1 MSNLLADLNPEQE
14 RAVTTTEGPLL
25 VVAGAGAG
33 KTRVITYRI
42 AYLIEQGKARPEEIL
57 AVTFTNRAADEMRQR
72 VAQLVPGSAG
82 RPWTSTFHSFCARLL
97 RREAP
102 TLGLPRDFSI
112 YDEDDQTRLVRSL
125 LKEFGEDPAGR
136 DAWVARGLLERIS
149 RAKTAGRTPEEWQ
162 ASPNPLERRQAELF
176 RRYQQALRAAR
187 ALDFDDLLLEA
198 VRVLAEHPAVR
209 ARWRQR
215 FRYLQVDEYQDTNP
229 PQYELIRLLAPATEA
244 EGEKANVCVVGDE
257 DQSIY
262 GWRGADYGNIFR
274 FEKDFL
280 GTQLILL
287 EQNYR
292 STQPILNVATA
303 VIQNNRTRK
312 GKVLWSERKE
322 GPKVQ
327 VCEAPDALAEAQ
339 FVAEQLWRRRREDP
353 QAKLA
358 VLYRTNAQSRL
369 YEEALRRFDLPYKV
383 VGGFSFYKRAE
394 VRDLL
399 AYVRAARNPADEQSL
414 LRILNVPPRGIGTTT
429 MERLSSYAHE
439 HNLALWDALEKLGVE
454 RLRSFRELMLSLQ
467 AALAAKP
474 FAEALEH
481 ILRESGYE
489 NWLEEQDT
497 PEADGRLE
505 NLRELVEAA
514 AESEARGESVEDFL
528 DRAALVSDAD
538 DYDAT
543 APVTLMTLHS
553 AKGTEFDAVFLV
565 GLEEGLLPHSRSL
578 DADADIEEE
587 RRLCYVGMTRAK
599 TDLYLLRALRR
610 RSWAAGES
618 DETEPSRFL
627 LEVPPAL
634 VERLGESP
642 AVEVAGRN
650 GDDWNYEPLAEE
662 RTPAYPLRGGRRGG
676 GSRSAGRS
684 RTRQEADAPHPQRHR
699 HDPSYP
705 LGCTVRHAKF
715 GEGTVLAVDGEGAD
729 RKIEVRFTNYGR
741 KKLIE
746 KYAALE
752 RV

>member
-1 MSNLLADLNPEQE
+1 MSNLLADLNPQQR

-42 AYLIEQGKARPEEIL
+42 AYLIEQGLARPEEIL

-102 TLGLPRDFSI
+102 SLGLPRDFSI
-112 YDEDDQTRLVRSL
+112 YDEDDQARLVRGL
-125 LKEFGEDPAGR
+125 LKEFGGDDR
-136 DAWVARGLLERIS
+136 AWVARGLLERIS
-149 RAKTAGRTPEEWQ
+149 RAKTAGHTPEEWQ
-162 ASPNPLERRQAELF
+162 TSPNPQERRHAELF

-198 VRVLAEHPAVR
+198 VRLLSEHRAVR

-229 PQYELIRLLAPATEA
+229 PQYELIRLLAPAMETNE
-244 EGEKANVCVVGDE
+244 ERANVCVVGDE

-274 FEKDFL
+274 FEKDFP

-292 STQPILNVATA
+292 STQPILDVATA

-312 GKVLWSERKE
+312 GKVLWSEKQE
-322 GPKVQ
+322 GPKAQ
-327 VCEAPDALAEAQ
+327 LYEAADALAEAQ
-339 FVAEQLWRRRREDP
+339 FVAEQLWRCRREDP
-353 QAKLA
+353 QTKLV

-369 YEEALRRFDLPYKV
+369 YEEALRRFELPYKV

-429 MERLSSYAHE
+429 VDRLTRYAQE
-439 HNLALWDALEKLGVE
+439 HSLPLWESLDKLGLKPLE
-454 RLRSFRELMLSLQ
+454 LFRTLMLSLQ
-467 AALAAKP
+467 AALETKP
-474 FAEALEH
+474 FAAALEH

-489 NWLEEQDT
+489 RWLEDQDT
-497 PEADGRLE
+497 PEAEGRLE

-514 AESEARGESVEDFL
+514 AESEAGGESVDDFL

-538 DYDAT
+538 DYDAA

-553 AKGTEFDAVFLV
+553 AKGTEFDVVFLV
-565 GLEEGLLPHSRSL
+565 GLEEDLLPHSRSL
-578 DADADIEEE
+578 DTEAEIEEE

-599 TDLYLLRALRR
+599 TQLYLLRARQR

-618 DETEPSRFL
+618 GETEPSRFL

-634 VERLGESP
+634 VERVGEST
-642 AVEVAGRN
+642 AVGVAARN
-650 GDDWNYEPLAEE
+650 GDDWSYEPLTEE
-662 RTPAYPLRGGRRGG
+662 RAPAYPLPAGRRGG
-676 GSRSAGRS
+676 RLRLARRS
-684 RTRQEADAPHPQRHR
+684 RAKRDEAAPHPRRHH
-699 HDPSYP
+699 HDPNYP

-729 RKIEVRFTNYGR
+729 RKIEVRFMNYGR
-741 KKLIE
+741 KKLVA
-746 KYAALE
+746 KYASLE